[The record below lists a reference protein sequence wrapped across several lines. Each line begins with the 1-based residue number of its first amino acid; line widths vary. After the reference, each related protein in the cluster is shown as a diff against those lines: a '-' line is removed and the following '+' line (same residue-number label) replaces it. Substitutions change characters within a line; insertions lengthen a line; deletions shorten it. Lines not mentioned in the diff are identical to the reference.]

1 MSTGAHSEEPN
12 IPAQAPTRAKLF
24 DLRSV
29 LGGLFLAY
37 GAIVLV
43 MGLVNG
49 ESDRAKA
56 AGTDINLWAG
66 VVMLVLGAL
75 FVIWRRTSP
84 TRMDR
89 VAPEEEPGQGAH

>member
-43 MGLVNG
+43 MGVMAG
-49 ESDRAKA
+49 EAEKTKA
-56 AGTDINLWAG
+56 AGTNINLWAG
-66 VVMLVLGAL
+66 IVMFVLGAL
-75 FVIWRRTSP
+75 FLLWRRLSP
-84 TRMDR
+84 TRI
-89 VAPEEEPGQGAH
+89 APDAGEGDQEQH

>member
-37 GAIVLV
+37 GVIVLV
-43 MGLVNG
+43 MGLIAS
-49 ESDRAKA
+49 EEDKTKA
-56 AGTDINLWAG
+56 AGTNVNLWAG
-66 VVMLVLGAL
+66 IVMFVLGAL
-75 FVIWRRTSP
+75 FLLWRRMSP
-84 TRMDR
+84 TRI
-89 VAPEEEPGQGAH
+89 APDAGDEQEEQS